1 MDEKVLPKYLGEKI
15 KTLRKSAKYTQEV
28 FSEKIGIE
36 PQNLSRIERGLNFPS
51 LAPFLKITEV
61 LNIKPNDLL
70 DVESY
75 MEENLLENTII
86 NIVKSQPLNQKRVIY
101 KLVKAFVE

>member
-51 LAPFLKITEV
+51 LATFLKIAEV

>member
-1 MDEKVLPKYLGEKI
+1 MDEKSLPKYLGEKI
-15 KTLRKSAKYTQEV
+15 KLLRKNAKLTQEV

-51 LAPFLKITEV
+51 LATFIKISEV

-70 DVESY
+70 EVDHL
-75 MEENLLENTII
+75 MEEKRLEDTMFEII
-86 NIVKSQPLNQKRVIY
+86 KSQPLSKKRIIF
-101 KLVKAFVE
+101 KLIKAFT